1 MPPQLR
7 PTLWESILITLRV
20 IWRVV
25 RQVFHETTGV
35 FFALFAVYGGIAAY
49 REWKYH
55 PTYWLLIIAFA
66 VLYAGMMAIFSFFA
80 FRRARRIR

>member
-1 MPPQLR
+1 MPVPLG
-7 PTLWESILITLRV
+7 PTLWQSIMIAVRV
-20 IWRVV
+20 IWRVT

-35 FFALFAVYGGIAAY
+35 FFAIFALYGAIAAW

-55 PTYWLLIIAFA
+55 PTYWIIGFA
-66 VLYAGMMAIFSFFA
+66 VLYAAMMAAFAFFA

>member
-1 MPPQLR
+1 MPAPLG
-7 PTLWESILITLRV
+7 PTLWQSIMIAVRV

-35 FFALFAVYGGIAAY
+35 FFAIFALYGAIAAW

-55 PTYWLLIIAFA
+55 PTYWIIGFA
-66 VLYAGMMAIFSFFA
+66 VLYAAMMAGFAFFA

>member
-1 MPPQLR
+1 MAQQFG
-7 PTLWESILITLRV
+7 PTLWQSILIALRV

-35 FFALFAVYGGIAAY
+35 FFGLFSIYGAIAAY

-55 PTYWLLIIAFA
+55 PTFWPLIIAFA
-66 VLYAGMMAIFSFFA
+66 GVYTAMMAAFAFFA

>member
-1 MPPQLR
+1 MPPPYG
-7 PTLWESILITLRV
+7 PTLWQSIMIALRV
-20 IWRVV
+20 FWRVM

-35 FFALFAVYGGIAAY
+35 FFALFALYGAIAAY

-55 PTYWLLIIAFA
+55 PSYWIVIISFA
-66 VLYAGMMAIFSFFA
+66 VLYTAMMSAFSFFA